1 MGLLDAYKK
10 ANENWDA
17 KKDNVNQSQ
26 AIPAGTYQVMLEKT
40 DHPVYKSGWDCL
52 RFNMQVIKGDYAS
65 RHEQIRVS
73 LATKTTTGKSMPD
86 FVVSRNIRLIS
97 KVGAMVGLTMKPEY
111 FRDNETDAYERLVK
125 AFQPYEGKTLEMTI
139 TESPNKKD
147 PDNPYRNYD
156 FGPGEK
162 VEEPSSDEIDNA
174 VSNSLK
180 DDEQVID
187 DNDLPFD

>member
-10 ANENWDA
+10 ATNNWDA
-17 KKDNVNQSQ
+17 KKDSANQSEL
-26 AIPAGTYQVMLEKT
+26 IPAGTYQVILEKT
-40 DHPVYKSGWDCL
+40 DHPVYDSGWDCL

-65 RHEQIRVS
+65 RHEQVRLS
-73 LATKTTTGKSMPD
+73 LATKTTSGKPMPD

-97 KVGAMVGLTMKPEY
+97 KVGAMVGLDMKPEY
-111 FRDNETDAYERLVK
+111 FPDNETDAYEALVK
-125 AFQPYEGKTLEMTI
+125 AFKPYEGKTLSMKI
-139 TESPNKKD
+139 TVTRNKKD

-162 VEEPSSDEIDNA
+162 IEEPSGKEIADA
-174 VSNSLK
+174 VSGTLE
-180 DDEQVID
+180 DDQQVID